1 MFKSLKG
8 VIFRPLFGYYS
19 AAYDKSIITQ
29 VLHGRYQTNE
39 LAMLPGTSMAVYT
52 QHYKKEEADMDKQ
65 LQSNCRDEGRVQTKR
80 GLTGGELE

>member
-52 QHYKKEEADMDKQ
+52 QH
-65 LQSNCRDEGRVQTKR
+65 
-80 GLTGGELE
+80 